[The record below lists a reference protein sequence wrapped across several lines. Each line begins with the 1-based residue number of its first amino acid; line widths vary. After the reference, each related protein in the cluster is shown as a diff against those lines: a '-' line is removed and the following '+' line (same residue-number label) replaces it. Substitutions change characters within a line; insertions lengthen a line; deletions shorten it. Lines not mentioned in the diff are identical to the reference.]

1 MSRFVVQP
9 GEYLDP
15 DDPILKLPY
24 TKAEL
29 LERLGLTDADEI
41 TQRAAIQGWL
51 DENPAYGMLN
61 VEVLSEG
68 YTTLAMRAHAAAKI
82 AEMAKTAKTAKTS

>member
-1 MSRFVVQP
+1 MGKFSP
-9 GEYLDP
+9 DNWHTLDP

-41 TQRAAIQGWL
+41 TQRASIQGWL
-51 DENPAYGMLN
+51 DENPAYGLLN
-61 VEVLSEG
+61 VEVMYEG
-68 YTTLAMRAHAAAKI
+68 YTTLAMRAYAAEKI
-82 AEMAKTAKTAKTS
+82 AEMAETAKTS